1 MSKQL
6 KRKIVVINAHPS
18 STSFNQALM
27 QAYIE
32 AVPSDL
38 QVEVIE
44 IGKLH
49 FDSNLKYGYEQRMEL
64 EPDLQAAWSKIMS
77 ADHLV
82 WIFPVWWGGLPA
94 VAKGF
99 IDRLF
104 LPSQAFS
111 YFENSNRIRGHLKRK
126 TARIITTLDQAG
138 WTYKWYF
145 GEPST
150 RQLKDTTLKFCG
162 VGSVKTHYLGS
173 IRGSSL
179 AQRQIWLGLMK
190 ELAQRD
196 YDNLLKKSDQGLVQ
210 RLRLYFSH

>member
-49 FDSNLKYGYEQRMEL
+49 FDPNLKYGYEQRMEL

-150 RQLKDTTLKFCG
+150 RQLKNTTLKFCG

>member
-1 MSKQL
+1 MSQQL

-18 STSFNQALM
+18 STSFNQALT

-44 IGKLH
+44 VGKLH
-49 FDSNLKYGYEQRMEL
+49 FDPNLKYGYEQRMEL
-64 EPDLQAAWSKIMS
+64 EPDLQAAWNKIMS

-94 VAKGF
+94 IAKGF

-104 LPSQAFS
+104 LPGKAFS
-111 YFENSNRIRGHLKRK
+111 YFENSDRIRGHLKRK

-162 VGSVKTHYLGS
+162 VGSVKTHYVGS

-196 YDNLLKKSDQGLVQ
+196 YANLMKKSDQGMVQ
-210 RLRLYFSH
+210 RLRLYFSN

>member
-18 STSFNQALM
+18 STSFNQALT

-44 IGKLH
+44 VGKLH
-49 FDSNLKYGYEQRMEL
+49 FNPNLKYGYEQRMEL
-64 EPDLQAAWSKIMS
+64 EPDLQAAWNKIMS

-104 LPSQAFS
+104 LPGKAFS

-196 YDNLLKKSDQGLVQ
+196 YANLMKKSDQGMVQ
-210 RLRLYFSH
+210 RLRLYFSN

>member
-1 MSKQL
+1 MNKQL

-18 STSFNQALM
+18 STSFNHALM

-32 AVPSDL
+32 AVPSDV

-44 IGKLH
+44 IGKLN
-49 FDSNLKYGYEQRMEL
+49 FEPNLKFGYEQRMEL
-64 EPDLQAAWSKIMS
+64 EPDLQTAWEKIIS

-94 VAKGF
+94 VSKGF

-111 YFENSNRIRGHLKRK
+111 YLENSNRIRGHLKDK

-162 VGSVKTHYLGS
+162 VGSVKTHYLGPV
-173 IRGSSL
+173 RDSSL
-179 AQRQIWLGLMK
+179 AQRQIWLAFMQ
-190 ELAQRD
+190 ELAQLD
-196 YDNLLKKSDQGLVQ
+196 YNNLLKKSDQGVMQ
-210 RLRLYFSH
+210 RLRLYWSN

>member
-104 LPSQAFS
+104 LPSKAFS

-179 AQRQIWLGLMK
+179 AQRQIWLALVK
-190 ELAQRD
+190 KLAQRD

-210 RLRLYFSH
+210 RLRLYFIH

>member
-38 QVEVIE
+38 KVEVIE

-49 FDSNLKYGYEQRMEL
+49 FDPNLKYGYEQRMEL

-196 YDNLLKKSDQGLVQ
+196 YANLMKKSDQGLVQ

>member
-49 FDSNLKYGYEQRMEL
+49 FDPNLKYGYEQRMEL

-190 ELAQRD
+190 VLAQRD
-196 YDNLLKKSDQGLVQ
+196 YANLMKKSDQGLVQ

>member
-126 TARIITTLDQAG
+126 TARIITTLDQTG

-196 YDNLLKKSDQGLVQ
+196 YANLMKKSDQGLVQ
-210 RLRLYFSH
+210 RLRFYFSH

>member
-1 MSKQL
+1 MSKQF

-49 FDSNLKYGYEQRMEL
+49 FDPNLKYGYEQRMEL

-196 YDNLLKKSDQGLVQ
+196 YANLMKKSDQGLVQ